1 MKSISESKEDIIVE
15 EKKELKYLKFAP
27 LEKFGFVKHGFILG
41 NKDGAKINFSEIP
54 ELISIASGVPGGK
67 FSVVI
72 PRQVH
77 QVQVL
82 SFKEKMQEKIIQME
96 GDALLTDQENLFL
109 IIQVA
114 DCLPIFLVDPA
125 TEIVGLAHI
134 GWRGAVS
141 GIAEEVIREAKE
153 IFNAKPSDLYLV
165 FGPSIGRCCYKISG
179 DLAVLFDEKYIDKR
193 GAENYLD
200 LGHFVKDKFLESG
213 MKEEN
218 IFVSG
223 ECTFCGDK
231 RYQSYRREKE
241 KAGRMIAFI
250 GKVTRRPDQSH

>member
-1 MKSISESKEDIIVE
+1 MKSISELKENIILE
-15 EKKELKYLKFAP
+15 EKKELKYLKFSP

-41 NKDGAKINFSEIP
+41 SKDGAKISSSEIP
-54 ELISIASGVPGGK
+54 ELVSIASGIPAEK
-67 FSVVI
+67 LKIVI

-77 QVQVL
+77 QAEVL
-82 SFKEKMQEKIIQME
+82 SFRGKLEDKVTRNE
-96 GDALLTDQENLFL
+96 GDALLTDQDNFFL

-114 DCLPIFLVDPA
+114 DCLPVFLVDPVA
-125 TEIVGLAHI
+125 EIVGLAHI

-153 IFNAKPSDLYLV
+153 IFKAKPSDLYLV
-165 FGPSIGRCCYKISG
+165 FGPSIGKCCYKVSD
-179 DLAVLFDEKYIDKR
+179 DLAVLFDEKYLDNR

-200 LGHFVKDKFLESG
+200 LSHFVKDKFLKAG
-213 MKEEN
+213 VKEEN

-223 ECTFCGDK
+223 ECTFCGDN
-231 RYQSYRREKE
+231 RYQSYRGDKE

-250 GKVTRRPDQSH
+250 GKTKDIKN

>member
-1 MKSISESKEDIIVE
+1 MKSTSELKENIIVE
-15 EKKELKYLKFAP
+15 EKKELKYLKFSS
-27 LEKFGFVKHGFILG
+27 LEKFGFVKHGFILA
-41 NKDGAKINFSEIP
+41 NKDETKIDSSLIP
-54 ELISIASGVPGGK
+54 ELISTISGISKEK

-77 QVQVL
+77 QAQVL
-82 SFKEKMQEKIIQME
+82 SFRERLEDKVTRNE
-96 GDALLTDQENLFL
+96 GDALLTDQDDLFL

-114 DCLPIFLVDPA
+114 DCLPVFLADPA
-125 TEIVGLAHI
+125 NEIVGLAHI

-153 IFNAKPSDLYLV
+153 IFKAKPSNLHLF
-165 FGPSIGRCCYKISG
+165 FGPSIGKCCYKISD

-193 GAENYLD
+193 GIDNYLD
-200 LGHFVKDKFLESG
+200 LGNLVKDKFLKSG
-213 MKEEN
+213 VKEEN

-250 GKVTRRPDQSH
+250 GKVTRRPD

>member
-1 MKSISESKEDIIVE
+1 MKSISEFTEKIIME
-15 EKKELKYLKFAP
+15 EKEGLKYLKFAP
-27 LEKFGFVKHGFILG
+27 LERFEFVKHGFILG
-41 NKDGAKINFSEIP
+41 NKDGAKTNSSEIP
-54 ELISIASGVPGGK
+54 ELVSTASGIPAEK
-67 FSVVI
+67 IKIVI

-77 QVQVL
+77 QAEVL
-82 SFKEKMQEKIIQME
+82 SFRGTLEDKVTRNE
-96 GDALLTDQENLFL
+96 GDALLTDQDNLFL

-114 DCLPIFLVDPA
+114 DCLPIFLVDSE
-125 TEIVGLAHI
+125 TEILGLAHI

-141 GIAEEVIREAKE
+141 GIAEKVIRKSKE
-153 IFNAKPSDLYLV
+153 VFKAKPSDLCLV
-165 FGPSIGRCCYKISG
+165 FGPSIGKCCYKISG

-213 MKEEN
+213 VKEEN
-218 IFVSG
+218 ILVSG

-250 GKVTRRPDQSH
+250 GKVTGKPG

>member
-1 MKSISESKEDIIVE
+1 MKSISELKENIIIE

-27 LEKFGFVKHGFILG
+27 LERFEFVKHGFIPG
-41 NKDGAKINFSEIP
+41 NKDGAKTNSSEIP
-54 ELISIASGVPGGK
+54 ELVSTASGIPVEK
-67 FSVVI
+67 FKIVI
-72 PRQVH
+72 PWQVH
-77 QVQVL
+77 QAEIL
-82 SFKEKMQEKIIQME
+82 SFRERLEDKVTRNE
-96 GDALLTDQENLFL
+96 GDALLTDQDNLFL

-114 DCLPIFLVDPA
+114 DCLPVYLVDPV

-153 IFNAKPSDLYLV
+153 IFKAKPSDLHLV
-165 FGPSIGRCCYKISG
+165 FGPSIGKCCYKVSD

-193 GAENYLD
+193 GTENYLN
-200 LGHFVKDKFLESG
+200 LGHLVKDKFLKSG
-213 MKEEN
+213 VKEEN
-218 IFVSG
+218 TFVSG

-250 GKVTRRPDQSH
+250 GKTKDIKN

>member
-1 MKSISESKEDIIVE
+1 MKLISELKENIIVE

-27 LEKFGFVKHGFILG
+27 LEKFGFVKLGFILG
-41 NKDGAKINFSEIP
+41 NKDGAKINSSEIP
-54 ELISIASGVPGGK
+54 ELVSIASGIPAEK
-67 FSVVI
+67 FKIVI

-77 QVQVL
+77 QTGVL
-82 SFKEKMQEKIIQME
+82 SFRGRLEDKVTRNE

-114 DCLPIFLVDPA
+114 DCLPVFLVDPV

-153 IFNAKPSDLYLV
+153 IFKAKPSDLHLV
-165 FGPSIGRCCYKISG
+165 FGPSIGECCYKISD
-179 DLAVLFDEKYIDKR
+179 DLAVLFDEKYLDKR

-200 LGHFVKDKFLESG
+200 LSFFVKDKFLKAG
-213 MKEEN
+213 VKEEN

-231 RYQSYRREKE
+231 RYQSYRRDKE

-250 GKVTRRPDQSH
+250 GKTKDIKN